1 MMNVRTMTEDRLKA
15 AISVSKMCRLLSM
28 SRSQFYWHVRRGTF
42 HAPLKLPN
50 GRPYYNASMA
60 EDNRKAREIGIG
72 VSCGYVIF
80 YERGEADSAK
90 PSKSVAKP
98 KADYSD
104 MMENLQA
111 LGLPG
116 VTAAAVDKA
125 VGECYPKGTA
135 AHDEHEVLR
144 TIFRHLKRS
153 GTA

>member
-1 MMNVRTMTEDRLKA
+1 MNVKIMTEERIKA
-15 AISVSKMCRLLSM
+15 AISVSKMCKLLAM

-60 EDNRKAREIGIG
+60 EDNCKAREMGIG
-72 VSCGYVIF
+72 VSGGYVIF

-90 PSKSVAKP
+90 PSKPVGKA

-104 MMENLQA
+104 LMENLQA

-116 VTAAAVDKA
+116 VTAAAIEKA

-135 AHDEHEVLR
+135 GQDEHEVLR
-144 TIFRHLKRS
+144 TVFRHMKRS

>member
-1 MMNVRTMTEDRLKA
+1 MNVKIMTEERIKA
-15 AISVSKMCRLLSM
+15 AISVSKMCKILAM

-60 EDNRKAREIGIG
+60 EDNLKAREMGIG
-72 VSCGYVIF
+72 VSGGYVIF

-90 PSKSVAKP
+90 PSKPVGKA

-104 MMENLQA
+104 LMENLQA

-116 VTAAAVDKA
+116 VTAAAIEMA

-135 AHDEHEVLR
+135 GQDEHEVSA
-144 TIFRHLKRS
+144 TVP
-153 GTA
+153 A